1 MPGMPDFLM
10 SELFNLLPHL
20 NIVRL
25 NMCSG
30 FLLSEQKSSLVSKYG
45 IM

>member
-10 SELFNLLPHL
+10 SELFNLLLHL
-20 NIVRL
+20 NVVRL
-25 NMCSG
+25 NMGSG